1 MGRQYLKSIK
11 MFLGLQCVAIG
22 IALMVLNNYG
32 LDPISMLQQ
41 GISIKLGVSIGFSA
55 TFYNVM
61 LIFVVIVILRKKTS
75 VGTLVYTTTVGLC
88 IDGYMLLISSLYS
101 GPNLVMYI
109 VGQLI
114 SCLGYAMLIVSQ
126 SASSL
131 DLIIESMIENS
142 ELAFATVRTITDALF
157 VVAGIMMGSKFHF
170 STLIIII
177 TTGFFIQVYVKIL
190 GNHSSINTVNFLR
203 VKIKN

>member
-1 MGRQYLKSIK
+1 MGHHYLKSIR

-41 GISIKLGVSIGFSA
+41 GISVQLGVSIGFAA

-61 LIFVVIVILRKKTS
+61 LILIVTVILRKKIS
-75 VGTLVYTTTVGLC
+75 VGTLVYTTTVGFL
-88 IDGYMLLISSLYS
+88 IDGYMHLISSIFS

-109 VGQLI
+109 IGQLI
-114 SCLGYAMLIVSQ
+114 SCLGYALLIVSQ

-131 DLIIESMIENS
+131 DLIIEYVVENS
-142 ELAFATVRTITDALF
+142 KFAFARVRTFTDALF
-157 VVAGIMMGSKFHF
+157 VVIGIMMGSKIHF
-170 STLIIII
+170 GTLIIII
-177 TTGFFIQVYVKIL
+177 TTGFFIQLYIKMLSNNLSVNI
-190 GNHSSINTVNFLR
+190 VNF
-203 VKIKN
+203 KS